1 MLVNIT
7 FKLSSYYKM
16 LLFSFPSWFCHVD
29 NDIYVIVDNLAKLL
43 SKMDP
48 KSEARYI
55 GKPLTPWKR
64 PSPVSLCVYIAVNI
78 ISIIL

>member
-1 MLVNIT
+1 
-7 FKLSSYYKM
+7 M

-64 PSPVSLCVYIAVNI
+64 PSYVTLSVHMTLKCHKYI
-78 ISIIL
+78 ISHFNKKKYA